1 MSATHPVG
9 AAFPAR
15 LALFAWRAWWRAGSL
30 NLNRQE
36 ATMYSTSN
44 FRKGLKIEL
53 EGKPFI
59 IVDFL
64 HVKPG
69 KGGAFVRTRLKNMET
84 GQVLEKTFRS
94 GEKVDRPDLL
104 EREMQY
110 LYQDS
115 EGYCFMDNKNY
126 DQIFIDPEHL
136 GDSRDFLKENI
147 DVKVLLFN
155 NKPIGIELP
164 IFVELK
170 ITQTDPGVRGDTAT
184 GATKPAT
191 LETGYVIQVPLF
203 ISEGETVKIDTRTGE
218 YAERA

>member
-1 MSATHPVG
+1 
-9 AAFPAR
+9 
-15 LALFAWRAWWRAGSL
+15 
-30 NLNRQE
+30 
-36 ATMYSTSN
+36 MYSTAD
-44 FRKGLKIEL
+44 FRKGLKLEL

-110 LYQDS
+110 LYQDA
-115 EGYCFMDNKNY
+115 EGYCFMDNNNY
-126 DQIFIDPEHL
+126 EQIFIDEDHL
-136 GDSRDFLKENI
+136 GDTKNFLKENI
-147 DVKVLLFN
+147 DVKMLFFN
-155 NKPIGIELP
+155 NNPIGIELP
-164 IFVELK
+164 IFVSLE

-191 LETGYVIQVPLF
+191 VETGVVIQVPLF
-203 ISEGETVKIDTRTGE
+203 INEGDVVKVDTLTGV
-218 YAERA
+218 YVERV

>member
-1 MSATHPVG
+1 
-9 AAFPAR
+9 
-15 LALFAWRAWWRAGSL
+15 
-30 NLNRQE
+30 
-36 ATMYSTSN
+36 MYSTAD
-44 FRKGLKIEL
+44 FRKGLKLEL

-94 GEKVDRPDLL
+94 GEKVGRPDLL

-110 LYQDS
+110 LYQDA
-115 EGYCFMDNKNY
+115 EGYCFMDNNNY
-126 DQIFIDPEHL
+126 EQIFIDEDHL
-136 GDSRDFLKENI
+136 GDTKNFLKENI
-147 DVKVLLFN
+147 DVKMLFFN
-155 NKPIGIELP
+155 NNPIGIELP
-164 IFVELK
+164 IFVSLE

-191 LETGYVIQVPLF
+191 VETGVVIQVPLF
-203 ISEGETVKIDTRTGE
+203 INEGDMVKVDTRTGV
-218 YAERA
+218 YVERV

>member
-1 MSATHPVG
+1 V
-9 AAFPAR
+9 
-15 LALFAWRAWWRAGSL
+15 
-30 NLNRQE
+30 
-36 ATMYSTSN
+36 YSTSD
-44 FRKGLKIEL
+44 FRKGLKLEL

-110 LYQDS
+110 LYQDAD
-115 EGYCFMDNKNY
+115 GYCFMDNNNY
-126 DQIFIDPEHL
+126 EQIFIDDDHL
-136 GDSRDFLKENI
+136 GDTKNFLKENI
-147 DVKVLLFN
+147 DVKMLFFN
-155 NKPIGIELP
+155 NNPIGIELP
-164 IFVELK
+164 IFVSLE

-191 LETGYVIQVPLF
+191 VETGVVIQVPLF
-203 ISEGETVKIDTRTGE
+203 INEGDVVKVDTRTGV
-218 YAERA
+218 YVERV